1 MGFGGHAHRAFPY
14 MSPFGYIRNIP
25 SLADI
30 AKDIAEDYK
39 KSRLKT
45 AEQTENTQDSNQQ
58 QLDENSEEST
68 LSEETSVK

>member
-1 MGFGGHAHRAFPY
+1 
-14 MSPFGYIRNIP
+14 MSPFLSIRNIP

-45 AEQTENTQDSNQQ
+45 AEQKENTQDSNQQ
-58 QLDENSEEST
+58 QLDGNSEKPT

>member
-1 MGFGGHAHRAFPY
+1 

-58 QLDENSEEST
+58 QLDENSEEPT

>member
-1 MGFGGHAHRAFPY
+1 
-14 MSPFGYIRNIP
+14 MSLFGYIRNMP

-45 AEQTENTQDSNQQ
+45 AEQKENTQDSNQQ
-58 QLDENSEEST
+58 QLDEKSEEPT

>member
-1 MGFGGHAHRAFPY
+1 

-45 AEQTENTQDSNQQ
+45 AEQTENTQDSNHQ
-58 QLDENSEEST
+58 QLDENSEEPT

>member
-1 MGFGGHAHRAFPY
+1 
-14 MSPFGYIRNIP
+14 MSTFGYIRNMP

-45 AEQTENTQDSNQQ
+45 AEQKENTQDSNQQ
-58 QLDENSEEST
+58 QLDEKSEEPT

>member
-1 MGFGGHAHRAFPY
+1 

-45 AEQTENTQDSNQQ
+45 AEQRENTQDSNQQ

>member
-1 MGFGGHAHRAFPY
+1 
-14 MSPFGYIRNIP
+14 MSLFGYIRNMP

-45 AEQTENTQDSNQQ
+45 AEQRENTQDSNQQ
-58 QLDENSEEST
+58 QLDEKSEEPT